1 MMNFVRAI
9 APVRNLLVIALLLPA
24 LGGCV
29 SMWTGD
35 EMRADITALQA
46 EQKATRESLD
56 SEKTRLT
63 EMIASARGEV
73 AELQGVL
80 KDARALLQRN
90 NADLGAELQKTREQ
104 MSALNGML
112 EELDF
117 KLKRVDQD
125 LQLFKEDT
133 DLRFA
138 GSPLGANLP
147 DDPKALLEQ
156 AKKDYDAKDW
166 RNARKAFEKFLQRFS
181 KDRGAAEAQY
191 LLGMTYFQQDQW
203 ATAVFELQKV
213 LKTWERSAQV
223 PDATYHIAYSLMK
236 MKRCDQAAAWFELLI
251 DEHPKTHWASE
262 ALPHLQ
268 RAKTGKCG

>member
-1 MMNFVRAI
+1 MMNFVRAFG
-9 APVRNLLVIALLLPA
+9 PVRNLLLVALVLPT

-56 SEKTRLT
+56 TEKTRMT

-73 AELQGVL
+73 AELQVVL
-80 KDARALLQRN
+80 KEARALLQRN
-90 NADLGAELQKTREQ
+90 NADLGAELQQTREQ
-104 MSALNGML
+104 MSELNGML

-117 KLKRVDQD
+117 KVKRLDQD
-125 LQLFKEDT
+125 LQLFKEDV

-147 DDPKALLEQ
+147 DDPKSLLDVG
-156 AKKDYDAKDW
+156 KKDYDARDW
-166 RNARKAFEKFLQRFS
+166 RNARKAFEKFMQKFS
-181 KDRGAAEAQY
+181 KDRNAAEAQY

-213 LKTWERSAQV
+213 LKDYERSAQV
-223 PDATYHIAYSLMK
+223 AGATYHIAYSLMK

-251 DEHPKTHWASE
+251 DEHPKTNWASE

-268 RAKTGKCG
+268 RTKTGKCG